1 MTKAMANTYPVKS
14 GKIGAQHP
22 AVSALMLSFSIL
34 LLGFPPVL
42 LFMNAHSLQGLPFIL
57 LSLLYVVSVC
67 TAYAF
72 IVLNSQA
79 SKLKREIGKKALAEL
94 YPSLNRFEE
103 RKAAFLSAFGISP
116 DWDYVPK
123 SERKAFFVNTGYGVV
138 KMRKIK
144 VKRPVLITLELGFA
158 TVAVGIIPTLITIN
172 AQKLGW
178 WFTILWAAFFA
189 LLVCIYIAIC
199 LPEVWRKERF
209 IFGDEMFYSSHP
221 RLKML
226 KERREQRAL
235 RIAEKAIMPKSERKA
250 FFVYNGYGAVK
261 LGKIKSG
268 IPVLQAILVA
278 IPMVIGIVVITP
290 LIFCIEGPLFI
301 VAVCGYL
308 LFLFGVNI
316 AVRLPSI
323 LRKEK
328 ELLGDE
334 FYYFHPVLK
343 RMKER
348 KERIAARAAE
358 KAEIM
363 KNDKPIQGKIFA
375 MNATLHSLLWVLG
388 MGFSFFPIYFLIA
401 YAEDLGR
408 VLYPLL
414 WGVYLGSMALAYGI
428 IDARKRRRIERIYEE
443 DAKNCE
449 RTESGDIHKFQ

>member
-14 GKIGAQHP
+14 GKIGVRHP

-42 LFMNAHSLQGLPFIL
+42 LLMNAHSLQGLPFIL
-57 LSLLYVVSVC
+57 LSLFYVVSVC

-123 SERKAFFVNTGYGVV
+123 SERKAFFVNTGYG
-138 KMRKIK
+138 
-144 VKRPVLITLELGFA
+144 
-158 TVAVGIIPTLITIN
+158 
-172 AQKLGW
+172 
-178 WFTILWAAFFA
+178 
-189 LLVCIYIAIC
+189 
-199 LPEVWRKERF
+199 
-209 IFGDEMFYSSHP
+209 
-221 RLKML
+221 
-226 KERREQRAL
+226 
-235 RIAEKAIMPKSERKA
+235 
-250 FFVYNGYGAVK
+250 AVK
-261 LGKIKSG
+261 LGKIKAG
-268 IPVLQAILVA
+268 KPVLQAILVA
-278 IPMVIGIVVITP
+278 IPMAIGIVVITP

-308 LFLFGVNI
+308 LVLFGVNI

-343 RMKER
+343 RIKKR

-375 MNATLHSLLWVLG
+375 MNATLQSLLWTLG
-388 MGFSFFPIYFLIA
+388 MCFAFFPIYLLIA
-401 YAEDLGR
+401 YAEDIGGI
-408 VLYPLL
+408 LYMLL
-414 WGVYLGSMALAYGI
+414 WGVYLGLMTLAYGI
-428 IDARKRRRIERIYEE
+428 IDAKKRRRIEKIYEE

-449 RTESGDIHKFQ
+449 KTKSGDIHKFQ